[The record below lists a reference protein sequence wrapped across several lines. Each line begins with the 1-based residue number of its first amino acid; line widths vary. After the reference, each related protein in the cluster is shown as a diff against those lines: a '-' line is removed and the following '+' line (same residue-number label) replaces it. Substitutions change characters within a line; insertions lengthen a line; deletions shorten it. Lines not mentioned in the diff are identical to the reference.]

1 MRTVQLC
8 TQREREGRELI
19 DSASWDKDGAPGKLE
34 APSRP
39 RPQGRALKA
48 ALSRSRRSSP
58 PLPHGAAMSGSG
70 WRSAPWR
77 SNRTAQGP
85 MGGRSTGTGHPP
97 QPVVD
102 SEARKH
108 LGHHTRGY
116 YEAEDLPRLA
126 GPSDATT
133 RLQPDF
139 DEATGQV
146 YSLATHLC
154 LVSKFA
160 RRGLGAS
167 LLLLVLQRRLTTLL
181 AH

>member
-1 MRTVQLC
+1 MTLSVWLTRDMRTVQLC

-19 DSASWDKDGAPGKLE
+19 DSASWDKDGAPGRQE
-34 APSRP
+34 APSGP
-39 RPQGRALKA
+39 RPQGRALSVA
-48 ALSRSRRSSP
+48 PQRAN
-58 PLPHGAAMSGSG
+58 LPHGAAVSGSG

-146 YSLATHLC
+146 HLTC
-154 LVSKFA
+154 LPIFS
-160 RRGLGAS
+160 R
-167 LLLLVLQRRLTTLL
+167 
-181 AH
+181 